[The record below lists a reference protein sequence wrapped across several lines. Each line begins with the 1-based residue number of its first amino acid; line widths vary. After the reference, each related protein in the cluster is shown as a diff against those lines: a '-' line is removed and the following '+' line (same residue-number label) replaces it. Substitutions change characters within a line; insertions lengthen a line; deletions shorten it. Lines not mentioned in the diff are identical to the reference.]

1 MTIDEQDEAYKKGFE
16 AGIIHQNMSPETK
29 DKLNSIEQELKEVK
43 AELGQQ
49 DIKAAERAKD
59 IEFIKTTLER
69 IEETL
74 MKVVEDKNKDH
85 TKISERQ
92 EKIENRIGKL
102 EIKVAVFSAIGT
114 LVGTIIGPIVRDLLI
129 K

>member
-1 MTIDEQDEAYKKGFE
+1 MSQEEELNAYQKGIQE
-16 AGIIHQNMSPETK
+16 GLKHTLMSPETK
-29 DKLNSIEQELKEVK
+29 EKLNSIEQELKEVK
-43 AELGQQ
+43 VELAQQ

-69 IEETL
+69 IEDTL
-74 MKVVEDKNKDH
+74 MKVAEEKDREH
-85 TKISERQ
+85 IKISERQ
-92 EKIENRIGKL
+92 EKIENRIGRL

-114 LVGTIIGPIVRDLLI
+114 LVGTILGPIIRDLLT